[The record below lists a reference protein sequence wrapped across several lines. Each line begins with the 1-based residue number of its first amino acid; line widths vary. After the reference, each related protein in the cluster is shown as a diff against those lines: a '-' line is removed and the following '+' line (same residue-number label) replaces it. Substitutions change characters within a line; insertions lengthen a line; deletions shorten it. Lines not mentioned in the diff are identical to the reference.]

1 MGKRGTGKTTILEIL
16 SQLSFNGKHLTKAT
30 PSSLIHQVHYHSS
43 TLCIDEF
50 EDYSSK
56 RKSEDDLSRF
66 LNGGYHY
73 KGSYEK
79 RSKSDN
85 VILNTYSPKAFGGT
99 GDIFIDTLKSRSIQ
113 IKTLE
118 KPKRIPKE
126 QFVEFD
132 NQIADDIR
140 LIQLSCFAFGL
151 TNTSTLFDAV
161 ANMATD
167 IRLPVSN
174 IKLDNRKLQLAK
186 PLLTVAQL
194 IDDPNVKRNILEGLD
209 VCWYEEAAYQSQLL
223 DVIRKILKAFLDE
236 HDPDNKDTVHLKFIT
251 KKLLSFD
258 LKQKYEKDYETLRR
272 KGKFNAIL
280 EERFGIL
287 RKSEYAE
294 ATQSSESLYLI
305 PRDFAEDLQ
314 G

>member
-30 PSSLIHQVHYHSS
+30 PSSLIHQVHYHGS

-79 RSKSDN
+79 RSKGDT
-85 VILNTYSPKAFGGT
+85 VVLKTYSPKAFGGT

-113 IKTLE
+113 VKTLE
-118 KPKRIPKE
+118 KPNHIPKE

-132 NQIADDIR
+132 DKIADDIR
-140 LIQLSCFAFGL
+140 LIQISSFALGL
-151 TNTSTLFDAV
+151 TNTTKLFDILASMST
-161 ANMATD
+161 N
-167 IRLPVSN
+167 IRLPISN

-194 IDDPNVKRNILEGLD
+194 VEELNVKRNILEGLD
-209 VCWYEEAAYQSQLL
+209 VCWYEEAANQSQLL
-223 DVIRKILKAFLDE
+223 ETIRDILKSFIEE
-236 HDPDNKDTVHLKFIT
+236 HEPDNEDSAHLKFIT
-251 KKLLSFD
+251 KKLLDFD
-258 LKQKYEKDYETLRR
+258 LKQKYEQDYELLRH
-272 KGKFNAIL
+272 KGKLNELL
-280 EERFGIL
+280 EERFDIQ
-287 RKSEYAE
+287 RDSQYAKSVQ
-294 ATQSSESLYLI
+294 TTKSLYLI
-305 PRDFAEDLQ
+305 PKSLIEDL
-314 G
+314 